1 MGEGPQ
7 RPPDGGGDSVPD
19 GPEKAPTTVCK
30 EEEEE
35 KGKKEEIQGGRRW
48 VELTSALRKV
58 GGKMKKNQLK
68 ARQADKRTARRVKAF
83 DNSSA
88 SIYC

>member
-19 GPEKAPTTVCK
+19 GPEKAPTTLCK
-30 EEEEE
+30 EEEE